1 MEFTGEVKGI
11 APDWNTNQFNITFTI
26 NEETVINEVD
36 KLKGSKLS
44 IKAVKY
50 RQKRS
55 LDANGLLWH
64 CLGEI
69 ALSLH
74 ADKWDIYLQ
83 MLKRYG
89 KYTYI
94 CVKPNMVD
102 SVRSQWRESEVIG
115 EVNIN
120 GSEAVQMLCYF
131 GSSTYNTKEFSVLLE
146 GVISEMQE
154 MGLATPL
161 SQDMKRALEEWE
173 RKTQN
178 EKAV

>member
-1 MEFTGEVKGI
+1 MECIGKLKDVSR
-11 APDWNTNQFNITFTI
+11 DWMTNQYNITFTV
-26 NEETVINEVD
+26 EPSVINSIDSIKDCE
-36 KLKGSKLS
+36 KLS

-50 RQKRS
+50 RKKRS
-55 LDANGLLWH
+55 LDANALLWS
-64 CLGEI
+64 CLGQI
-69 ALSLH
+69 ASSLQ

-102 SVRSQWRESEVIG
+102 SVRSQWRETEVIG

-131 GSSTYNTKEFSVLLE
+131 GSSTLDTQEFSVLLD
-146 GVISEMQE
+146 GVISEMRE
-154 MGLATPL
+154 MGLETPT
-161 SQDMKRALEEWE
+161 SREMQMALESVSKNE
-173 RKTQN
+173 R
-178 EKAV
+178 